1 MVSPDLSGPNARPMK
16 SEWAE
21 NIKERCDYYDVSF
34 FFKQWGVWG
43 ADGIKRAKKTNGR
56 LLYGRTWDGMP

>member
-1 MVSPDLSGPNARPMK
+1 MK

-43 ADGIKRAKKTNGR
+43 ADGIKRAKKANGR